1 MKFINEC
8 TSINIPI
15 QEGEKEVN
23 MSNGLEAY
31 ARSRAIQASIEA
43 WQEDYISREEII
55 SRLERKYQLDADTAT
70 AYYEKYSLQSATV

>member
-43 WQEDYISREEII
+43 WQDADFTMEDIL
-55 SRLERKYQLDADTAT
+55 SRLQKKYQLDAETA
-70 AYYEKYSLQSATV
+70 AEYYEKYSVQSATV